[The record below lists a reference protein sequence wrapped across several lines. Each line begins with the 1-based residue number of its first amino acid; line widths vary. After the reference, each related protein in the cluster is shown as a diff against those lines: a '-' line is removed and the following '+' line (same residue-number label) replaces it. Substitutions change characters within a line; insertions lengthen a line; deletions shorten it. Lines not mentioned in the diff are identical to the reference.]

1 MGKNVMLMVPLLDQG
16 GLERICAMTAKLLTP
31 HCRLTL
37 VVFST
42 KGMIYDVSGVDMID
56 LHLCSV
62 PGKVGKAV
70 NLCKRIR
77 AIKKIKRERNI
88 EITYSFGPTANV
100 ANVFSRVRT
109 KGAGRKPSTDQIWIG
124 IRGYGA
130 LQEKKSMRRLC
141 KRADRVICCSKV
153 MADEVRQ
160 QFGAGDVVCIYNPC
174 DVESI
179 RQLAEEKLPADRQ
192 AFFADGA
199 PVVAAMGREHDV
211 KGFWHLIKAYALAK
225 KEIPSLKLMIVGEGT
240 FAEYRKLAA
249 DLQVEKDVLFTGV
262 QKNPFAYLKQAS
274 LFVMTSVSEGFPNSL
289 IEAMAVGLPAMSVN
303 CKTGPAEIFL
313 EDYRTGQEEHCVIEG
328 EYGILLPV
336 INPAKNLDASV
347 IEKEEEIMAQQMVNI
362 LTNNKKLEDAGK
374 ASESRAH
381 FFDKDNYCKKLL
393 DMIYEGV

>member
-1 MGKNVMLMVPLLDQG
+1 MLMVPLLDQG

-31 HCRLTL
+31 HCHLTL

-42 KGMIYDVSGVDMID
+42 KGMIYDVDGVDMID
-56 LHLCSV
+56 LNLGSV

-88 EITYSFGPTANV
+88 EITYSFGPTANL
-100 ANVFSRVRT
+100 ANVFTRV
-109 KGAGRKPSTDQIWIG
+109 KNAKVNHEQITDKIWVG

-130 LQEKKSMRRLC
+130 LEDKYDMTLFC
-141 KRADRVICCSKV
+141 KRADKVVCCSQI
-153 MADEVRQ
+153 MADEVKAK
-160 QFGAGDVVCIYNPC
+160 FWAKDVVCVYNPC

-179 RQLAEEKLPADRQ
+179 RRLAEEPLPADSQ
-192 AFFADGA
+192 KFFDTGA

-211 KGFWHLIKAYALAK
+211 KGFWHLIKAFALAK
-225 KEIPSLKLMIVGEGT
+225 KKIPALKLMIVGEGT
-240 FAEYRKLAA
+240 FAEYRKLAE
-249 DLQVEKDVLFTGV
+249 DLQVEQDVWFTGV

-313 EDYRTGQEEHCVIEG
+313 DDYRKGGDGHTVIEG
-328 EYGILLPV
+328 EYGVLLPV
-336 INPAKNLDASV
+336 IHPEKNLDASV
-347 IEKEEEIMAQQMVNI
+347 MEKEEEIMAEQMVRV
-362 LTNNKKLEDAGK
+362 LTEPEKLAERKAASLKRAEDFSVQAYTD
-374 ASESRAH
+374 S
-381 FFDKDNYCKKLL
+381 LL
-393 DMIYEGV
+393 RMI

>member
-1 MGKNVMLMVPLLDQG
+1 MEKNVMLMVPLLDQG

-31 HCRLTL
+31 YCHLTL

-42 KGMIYDVSGVDMID
+42 KGMIYDVDGVDMID
-56 LHLCSV
+56 LNLGSV
-62 PGKVGKAV
+62 PGKVDKAV

-88 EITYSFGPTANV
+88 EITYSFGPTANL

-109 KGAGRKPSTDQIWIG
+109 KGAGRKPSTDQIWVG

-179 RQLAEEKLPADRQ
+179 RRLAKEPLPADSQ
-192 AFFADGA
+192 KFFDEGA

-211 KGFWHLIKAYALAK
+211 KGFWHLIKAFALAK
-225 KEIPSLKLMIVGEGT
+225 KKIPALKLMIVGEGT
-240 FAEYRKLAA
+240 FAEYRKLAE
-249 DLQVEKDVLFTGV
+249 DLQVEQDVWFTGV

-289 IEAMAVGLPAMSVN
+289 IEAMAVGIPAMSVN

-313 EDYRTGQEEHCVIEG
+313 DDYRKGGDGHTVIEG
-328 EYGILLPV
+328 EYGVLLPV
-336 INPAKNLDASV
+336 ICPEKNLDASV
-347 IEKEEEIMAQQMVNI
+347 IEKEEKIMAEQMVKV
-362 LTNNKKLEDAGK
+362 LTEPEKLAERKAASLKRAEDFSVQAYTD
-374 ASESRAH
+374 S
-381 FFDKDNYCKKLL
+381 LL
-393 DMIYEGV
+393 RMI

>member
-1 MGKNVMLMVPLLDQG
+1 MVPLLDQG

-31 HCRLTL
+31 HCHLTL

-42 KGMIYDVSGVDMID
+42 KGMIYDVDGVDMID
-56 LHLCSV
+56 LNLGSV

-88 EITYSFGPTANV
+88 EITYSFGPTANL
-100 ANVFSRVRT
+100 ANVFTRV
-109 KGAGRKPSTDQIWIG
+109 KNAKANHEQITDKIWVG

-130 LQEKKSMRRLC
+130 LEDKYDMTLFC
-141 KRADRVICCSKV
+141 KRADKVVCCSQI
-153 MADEVRQ
+153 MADEVKAK
-160 QFGAGDVVCIYNPC
+160 FWAKDVVCVYNPC

-179 RQLAEEKLPADRQ
+179 RRLAKEPLPADRQ
-192 AFFADGA
+192 TFFAEGA

-211 KGFWHLIKAYALAK
+211 KGFWHLIKAFALAK
-225 KEIPSLKLMIVGEGT
+225 KKIPALKLMIVGEGT
-240 FAEYRKLAA
+240 FAEYRKLAE
-249 DLQVEKDVLFTGV
+249 DLQVEQDVWFTGV

-313 EDYRTGQEEHCVIEG
+313 DDYRKGGDGHTVIEG
-328 EYGILLPV
+328 EYGVLLPV
-336 INPAKNLDASV
+336 IHPEKNLDASV
-347 IEKEEEIMAQQMVNI
+347 MEKEEEIMAEQMVRV
-362 LTNNKKLEDAGK
+362 LTEPEKLAERKAASLKRAEDFSVQAYT
-374 ASESRAH
+374 
-381 FFDKDNYCKKLL
+381 DNLL
-393 DMIYEGV
+393 RMI

>member
-1 MGKNVMLMVPLLDQG
+1 MVPLLDQG

-31 HCRLTL
+31 HCHLTL

-42 KGMIYDVSGVDMID
+42 KGMIYDVDGVDMID
-56 LHLCSV
+56 LNLGSV

-88 EITYSFGPTANV
+88 EITYSFGPTANL
-100 ANVFSRVRT
+100 ANVFTRV
-109 KGAGRKPSTDQIWIG
+109 KNAKVNHEQITDKIWVG

-130 LQEKKSMRRLC
+130 LEDKYDMTLFC
-141 KRADRVICCSKV
+141 KRADKVVCCSQI
-153 MADEVRQ
+153 MADDVKT
-160 QFGAGDVVCIYNPC
+160 QFGAKDVVCVYNPC

-179 RQLAEEKLPADRQ
+179 RRLAKEPLTADSQ
-192 AFFADGA
+192 KFFDTGA

-211 KGFWHLIKAYALAK
+211 KGFWHLIKAFALAK
-225 KEIPSLKLMIVGEGT
+225 KKIPALKLMIVGEGT
-240 FAEYRKLAA
+240 FAEYRKLAE
-249 DLQVEKDVLFTGV
+249 DLQVEQDVWFTGV

-313 EDYRTGQEEHCVIEG
+313 DDYRKGGDGHTVIEG
-328 EYGILLPV
+328 EYGVLLPV
-336 INPAKNLDASV
+336 IHPEKNLDASV
-347 IEKEEEIMAQQMVNI
+347 IEKEEEIMAEQMVRV
-362 LTNNKKLEDAGK
+362 LTEPEKLAERKAASLKRAEDFSVQAYTD
-374 ASESRAH
+374 S
-381 FFDKDNYCKKLL
+381 LL
-393 DMIYEGV
+393 RMI

>member
-1 MGKNVMLMVPLLDQG
+1 MVPLLDQG

-31 HCRLTL
+31 HCHLTL

-42 KGMIYDVSGVDMID
+42 KGMIYDVDGVDMID
-56 LHLCSV
+56 LHLGSV

-88 EITYSFGPTANV
+88 EITYSFGPTANL
-100 ANVFSRVRT
+100 ANVFTRV
-109 KGAGRKPSTDQIWIG
+109 KDKIWVG

-130 LQEKKSMRRLC
+130 LQEKKSMKRLC
-141 KRADRVICCSKV
+141 RRADRVICCSKV
-153 MADEVRQ
+153 MADDVKT
-160 QFGAGDVVCIYNPC
+160 QFGAKDVVCVYNPC

-179 RQLAEEKLPADRQ
+179 RRLAEEPLPADRQ
-192 AFFADGA
+192 KFFDTGV

-225 KEIPSLKLMIVGEGT
+225 KKIPALKLMIVGEGT
-240 FAEYRKLAA
+240 FAEYRKLAE
-249 DLQVEKDVLFTGV
+249 DLQVEQDVWFTGV

-313 EDYRTGQEEHCVIEG
+313 EDYRMGQEEHCVIEG

-336 INPAKNLDASV
+336 INPTKNLDASV
-347 IEKEEEIMAQQMVNI
+347 IEKEEEIMAQQMVKV
-362 LTNNKKLEDAGK
+362 LTEPEKLAERKAASLKRAEDFSVQAYTD
-374 ASESRAH
+374 S
-381 FFDKDNYCKKLL
+381 LL
-393 DMIYEGV
+393 RMI